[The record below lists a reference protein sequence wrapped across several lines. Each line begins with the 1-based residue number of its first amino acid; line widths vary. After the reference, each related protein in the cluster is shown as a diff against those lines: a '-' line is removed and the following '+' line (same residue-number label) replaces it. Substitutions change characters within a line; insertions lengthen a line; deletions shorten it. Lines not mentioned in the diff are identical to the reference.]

1 MNVLWKMCGI
11 DVYMDFNIGKR
22 FNVLGN
28 IFIILIGEED
38 IDDIVDFNLVN
49 IVDLLDEDEV
59 DIMFFIIYIVS
70 VFIVRNFKIGFF

>member
-1 MNVLWKMCGI
+1 
-11 DVYMDFNIGKR
+11 MDFNIGKR

-38 IDDIVDFNLVN
+38 IDDIVDLNLVN

-59 DIMFFIIYIVS
+59 DIMFFIIYIEV
-70 VFIVRNFKIGFF
+70 IDY

>member
-1 MNVLWKMCGI
+1 MCGI

-28 IFIILIGEED
+28 ILIILIGEED
-38 IDDIVDFNLVN
+38 IDDIVDLNLVN

-70 VFIVRNFKIGFF
+70 KFIVRFFEDWFVF